1 MGLGCSQTHGWI
13 GFEGWTWLCGNAVC
27 IVEGLRVGVQE
38 MTWGVVNVCAL
49 CAKALGACGYGGV

>member
-1 MGLGCSQTHGWI
+1 M
-13 GFEGWTWLCGNAVC
+13 GNAVC

-49 CAKALGACGYGGV
+49 CANALGACGYGGV